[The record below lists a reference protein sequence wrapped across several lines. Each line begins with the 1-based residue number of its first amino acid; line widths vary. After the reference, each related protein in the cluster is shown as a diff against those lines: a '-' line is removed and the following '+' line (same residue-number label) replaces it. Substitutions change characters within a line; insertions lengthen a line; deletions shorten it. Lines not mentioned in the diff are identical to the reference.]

1 MNINHV
7 TLQVARKLA
16 MAEQSLASTRA
27 QAATMAAQEVAPQAE
42 DWARYANRVAKAEGV
57 HRAWARLQ
65 QTVSYFAREG
75 MELTDLALLDTI
87 LELLGAGADDGWSGR
102 TNDNQRAK
110 FDGIREACNQ
120 AKYLVIAD

>member
-1 MNINHV
+1 MDIAA
-7 TLQVARKLA
+7 TTARIARK
-16 MAEQSLASTRA
+16 AEQATASLEAVQA
-27 QAATMAAQEVAPQAE
+27 KAATMAAQEVAPQAE
-42 DWARYANRVAKAEGV
+42 DWARYANQVAKAEGV